1 MTLRR
6 AEGKPETV
14 WQGNYIVAMRDGR
27 WEWAAR
33 ARNIGA
39 AVILAVD
46 DGCVLLIEQYRVP
59 LGARTIELPAGLV
72 GDEAEGESIEAAAI
86 KELREET
93 GWTAERVER
102 LGRFASSP
110 GMVSETF
117 ELVRATG
124 LKDSGEA
131 PEEGIVLHRVAVG
144 EVAAFLERK
153 RGEGLVV
160 DVKLLAVLSFA

>member
-1 MTLRR
+1 MT
-6 AEGKPETV
+6 AETI
-14 WQGNYIVAMRDGR
+14 WQGEYIAAMRDGQ

-39 AVILAVD
+39 VVILAID
-46 DGCVLLIEQYRVP
+46 DGDVLLVEQHRVP

-72 GDEAEGESIEAAAI
+72 DDETDGESVEAAAI

-93 GWTAERVER
+93 GWIAERVER
-102 LGRFASSP
+102 LGKFASSP

-117 ELVRATG
+117 ELVRVTG
-124 LKDSGEA
+124 LRDSGDA
-131 PEEGIVLHRVAVG
+131 PEDGIVLHRVALG
-144 EVAAFLERK
+144 EVPALLERK

-160 DVKLLAVLSFA
+160 DVKLLAVLSLP

>member
-1 MTLRR
+1 M
-6 AEGKPETV
+6 PETV
-14 WQGNYIVAMRDGR
+14 WQGRYIAAMRDGR

-39 AVILAVD
+39 VVILAVD
-46 DGCVLLIEQYRVP
+46 DGHVLLVEQFRVP

-72 GDEAEGESIEAAAI
+72 GDETSGESIEAAAI

-93 GWTAERVER
+93 GWIAERVRR
-102 LGRFASSP
+102 LGTFASSP

-117 ELVRATG
+117 ELVRVTG
-124 LKDSGEA
+124 LSDSGEA
-131 PEEGIVLHRVAVG
+131 PEEGITLHRVAVG
-144 EVAAFLERK
+144 DVTAFLKHK
-153 RGEGLVV
+153 RAEGLVV